1 MKNLQ
6 NWKNVVLVGF
16 CCTILL
22 FQVYFASQVY
32 SSLTFDTVESQKIFK
47 MDANADLK
55 VFSNINVRNTT
66 SQSSRGIIEVSAERG
81 QDDSSKAIFD
91 VQRNVAVP
99 LRQDLVL
106 SFSIFAK
113 QLDPNFAAERLYIIL
128 TNGTKTIVLNYV
140 VGQKETDWKAGSFSY
155 VFYQVGN
162 NVSMWY
168 KRETNVWNDL
178 TDKNFTLDYSWH
190 LTSVLFGSMSYL
202 KGPNDNNKM
211 IVLLNASETSLHYE
225 KTTFTEVIPTLQV
238 SWIVVYLMILD
249 MVLLLVPLVIFLK
262 SAHKKEFDTQV
273 SDG

>member
-32 SSLTFDTVESQKIFK
+32 SSLTFDTVESKKIFK

-66 SQSSRGIIEVSAERG
+66 FQSSRGIIEVSAERG

-128 TNGTKTIVLNYV
+128 TNGTKTILLNYV

-162 NVSMWY
+162 NMSIWY
-168 KRETNVWNDL
+168 RHEANVWNDL

-190 LTSVLFGSMSYL
+190 ITSVLFGCISYW
-202 KGPNDNNKM
+202 KEPNDNNKM

-249 MVLLLVPLVIFLK
+249 MVLLLVPLVIFLT
-262 SAHKKEFDTQV
+262 SARKKKLETKV

>member
-6 NWKNVVLVGF
+6 NWTNVILVAF

-22 FQVYFASQVY
+22 FQIYFASQVY
-32 SSLTFDTVESQKIFK
+32 SSLTFNTFESKEIFK
-47 MDANADLK
+47 IDANADLK
-55 VFSNINVRNTT
+55 VYSNINVRNT
-66 SQSSRGIIEVSAERG
+66 SFQLSRGTLEVSAERD
-81 QDDSSKAIFD
+81 QDGSSKAIFD
-91 VQRNVAVP
+91 IERAVAIP

-113 QLDPNFAAERLYIIL
+113 QLDPDFAAGRLYIIL

-140 VGQKETDWKAGSFSY
+140 VGQKETDWNSSSFSY

-162 NVSMWY
+162 NVGMWY
-168 KRETNVWNDL
+168 KQEMNVWNDL
-178 TDKNFTLDYSWH
+178 TAKNFTLDFSWH
-190 LTSVLFGSMSYL
+190 VTSVLFGCISYG
-202 KGPNDNNKM
+202 KEPSSNNRL

-238 SWIVVYLMILD
+238 SWIAVYLMILD
-249 MVLLLVPLVIFLK
+249 TVLLLIPLVILLK
-262 SAHKKEFDTQV
+262 NAHKKKLDTKV

>member
-6 NWKNVVLVGF
+6 NWKNVILVGF

-32 SSLTFDTVESQKIFK
+32 SSLTFDTVESKKIFK

-66 SQSSRGIIEVSAERG
+66 FQSSRGIIEVSAERG

-91 VQRNVAVP
+91 VQRNVAIP

-128 TNGTKTIVLNYV
+128 TNGTKTILLNYV

-162 NVSMWY
+162 NVSVWY
-168 KRETNVWNDL
+168 KQETNVWDDL

-190 LTSVLFGSMSYL
+190 VTSVLFGCISYW
-202 KGPNDNNKM
+202 KEPNDNNKM

-249 MVLLLVPLVIFLK
+249 MVLLLVPLVIFLT
-262 SAHKKEFDTQV
+262 SARKKKLETKV

>member
-6 NWKNVVLVGF
+6 NRKNVVLVGF
-16 CCTILL
+16 CFILLL

-32 SSLTFDTVESQKIFK
+32 SSLTFDTVESKKIFK

-66 SQSSRGIIEVSAERG
+66 FQLSRGILEVSAERG

-99 LRQDLVL
+99 LRQDLIL
-106 SFSIFAK
+106 SFSIVAEK
-113 QLDPNFAAERLYIIL
+113 LDLNFAAGRLYIIL
-128 TNGTKTIVLNYV
+128 TNGTKTILLNYV
-140 VGQKETDWKAGSFSY
+140 VGQKETDWNSSSFSY

-162 NVSMWY
+162 NVSVWY

-190 LTSVLFGSMSYL
+190 LTSVLFGCIS
-202 KGPNDNNKM
+202 
-211 IVLLNASETSLHYE
+211 
-225 KTTFTEVIPTLQV
+225 
-238 SWIVVYLMILD
+238 
-249 MVLLLVPLVIFLK
+249 
-262 SAHKKEFDTQV
+262 
-273 SDG
+273 

>member
-1 MKNLQ
+1 MRNLQ
-6 NWKNVVLVGF
+6 NWKNVVLVSF

-32 SSLTFDTVESQKIFK
+32 SNLTFDTVESKKIFK

-66 SQSSRGIIEVSAERG
+66 FQSSKGIIEVSAERG

-128 TNGTKTIVLNYV
+128 TNGTKTILLNYV

-162 NVSMWY
+162 NMSIWY
-168 KRETNVWNDL
+168 RHEANVWNDL

-190 LTSVLFGSMSYL
+190 ITSVLFGCISYW
-202 KGPNDNNKM
+202 KEPNDNNKM

-238 SWIVVYLMILD
+238 SWVTVYLMIAD
-249 MVLLLVPLVIFLK
+249 VILLLVPLVIFLE
-262 SAHKKEFDTQV
+262 SAHKKKLDTEV
-273 SDG
+273 SNG

>member
-6 NWKNVVLVGF
+6 NRKNVVLVGF
-16 CCTILL
+16 CCILLL

-32 SSLTFDTVESQKIFK
+32 SNLTFDTVESKKIFK

-66 SQSSRGIIEVSAERG
+66 FQSSRGIIEVSAERG

-113 QLDPNFAAERLYIIL
+113 QLDPNFAAERFFIIL
-128 TNGTKTIVLNYV
+128 TNGTKTILLNYV
-140 VGQKETDWKAGSFSY
+140 VGQKETDWNSSSFSY

-162 NVSMWY
+162 DVGMWY
-168 KRETNVWNDL
+168 KQEMNVWNDL
-178 TDKNFTLDYSWH
+178 TAKNFTLDFSWH
-190 LTSVLFGSMSYL
+190 V
-202 KGPNDNNKM
+202 
-211 IVLLNASETSLHYE
+211 
-225 KTTFTEVIPTLQV
+225 
-238 SWIVVYLMILD
+238 
-249 MVLLLVPLVIFLK
+249 
-262 SAHKKEFDTQV
+262 
-273 SDG
+273 

>member
-32 SSLTFDTVESQKIFK
+32 SSLTFDTVESKKIFK

-66 SQSSRGIIEVSAERG
+66 FQSSRGIIEVSAERG

-99 LRQDLVL
+99 LRQDLIL

-128 TNGTKTIVLNYV
+128 TNGTKTILLNYV

-162 NVSMWY
+162 NMSIWY
-168 KRETNVWNDL
+168 RHEANVWNDL

-190 LTSVLFGSMSYL
+190 ITSVLFGCISYW
-202 KGPNDNNKM
+202 KEPNDNNKM

-249 MVLLLVPLVIFLK
+249 MVLLLVPLVIFLT
-262 SAHKKEFDTQV
+262 SARKKKLETKV

>member
-32 SSLTFDTVESQKIFK
+32 SSLTFDTVESQEIFK

-66 SQSSRGIIEVSAERG
+66 FQSSRGIIEVSAERG
-81 QDDSSKAIFD
+81 QDGSSKAIFD
-91 VQRNVAVP
+91 VQRNVAIP

-106 SFSIFAK
+106 SFSIFAEK
-113 QLDPNFAAERLYIIL
+113 LDPNFDAGRLYIIL

-162 NVSMWY
+162 NVNMWY

-190 LTSVLFGSMSYL
+190 ITSVLFGSMSYL

-238 SWIVVYLMILD
+238 SWVTVYLMIVNT
-249 MVLLLVPLVIFLK
+249 VLLLVPLVIFLK
-262 SAHKKEFDTQV
+262 STHKKEFDAQV

>member
-1 MKNLQ
+1 MKDLQ

-22 FQVYFASQVY
+22 FQIYFASQVY
-32 SSLTFDTVESQKIFK
+32 SSLTFDIVESKEIFK

-55 VFSNINVRNTT
+55 VFSNINVRNTAF
-66 SQSSRGIIEVSAERG
+66 QLSRGIVEVSAERG

-99 LRQDLVL
+99 LRQDLIL
-106 SFSIFAK
+106 SFSIVAK
-113 QLDPNFAAERLYIIL
+113 QLDPNFAAGRLYIIL
-128 TNGTKTIVLNYV
+128 TNGTKTIVLSYV
-140 VGQKETDWKAGSFSY
+140 VGQKETDWKASSFSY
-155 VFYQVGN
+155 VFYQLGN
-162 NVSMWY
+162 NVSLWY
-168 KRETNVWNDL
+168 KQETNVWNDL
-178 TDKNFTLDYSWH
+178 TDKNFTLDYAWH
-190 LTSVLFGSMSYL
+190 VTSVLFGCLSYL
-202 KGPNDNNKM
+202 KEPNDNDEM

-238 SWIVVYLMILD
+238 SWVTVYLMILD

-262 SAHKKEFDTQV
+262 SAHQKKLDTKV

>member
-1 MKNLQ
+1 MKALQ

-32 SSLTFDTVESQKIFK
+32 SSLTFDTVESKKIFK

-66 SQSSRGIIEVSAERG
+66 FQSSRGIIEVSAERG

-128 TNGTKTIVLNYV
+128 TNGTKTILLNYV
-140 VGQKETDWKAGSFSY
+140 VGEKETDWKAGSFSY

-162 NVSMWY
+162 NMSIWY
-168 KRETNVWNDL
+168 RHEANVWNDL
-178 TDKNFTLDYSWH
+178 HDKNFTLDYSWH
-190 LTSVLFGSMSYL
+190 ITSVLFGCISYW
-202 KGPNDNNKM
+202 KEPNDNNKM

-249 MVLLLVPLVIFLK
+249 MVLLLVPLVIFLT
-262 SAHKKEFDTQV
+262 SARKKKLETKV

>member
-1 MKNLQ
+1 MKKSQ
-6 NWKNVVLVGF
+6 NWTNVILVVF
-16 CCTILL
+16 CCAILL
-22 FQVYFASQVY
+22 FQVYFATEVY
-32 SSLTFDTVESQKIFK
+32 SSLTFDTVVSQEIFR

-66 SQSSRGIIEVSAERG
+66 LQSSKGIIEVSADRD

-91 VQRNVAVP
+91 VQHNVAIPV
-99 LRQDLVL
+99 RQDLIL

-113 QLDPNFAAERLYIIL
+113 QLDPGFAAGRLYIIL
-128 TNGTKTIVLNYV
+128 TNGTKTIVMNFV

-162 NVSMWY
+162 NVSVWY
-168 KRETNVWNDL
+168 KQETNVWDDL

-190 LTSVLFGSMSYL
+190 VTSVLFGCISYG
-202 KGPNDNNKM
+202 KEPNDNDRM

-238 SWIVVYLMILD
+238 SWVTVYLMIAD
-249 MVLLLVPLVIFLK
+249 TVLLLVPLVIFLK
-262 SAHKKEFDTQV
+262 TAHKKKFETQV

>member
-32 SSLTFDTVESQKIFK
+32 SSLTLDTVESKKIFK

-66 SQSSRGIIEVSAERG
+66 LQSSKGIIEVSADRD

-91 VQRNVAVP
+91 VQHNVAIPV
-99 LRQDLVL
+99 RQDLIL

-113 QLDPNFAAERLYIIL
+113 QLDPGFAAGRLYIIV
-128 TNGTKTIVLNYV
+128 TNGTRTILLNYV

-162 NVSMWY
+162 NMSIWY
-168 KRETNVWNDL
+168 RHEANVWNDL

-190 LTSVLFGSMSYL
+190 ITSVLFGCISYW
-202 KGPNDNNKM
+202 KEPNDNNKM

-238 SWIVVYLMILD
+238 SWVTVYLMILD

-262 SAHKKEFDTQV
+262 SANKKKLDTKV